1 MKSSWRLSTS
11 VAPRPRLTILI
22 RETTDVCCR
31 FETRNHVR
39 TPSDDDHKTA
49 LQHRRGTRIVISSS
63 LSSAYLPADI
73 QLQPVHP
80 EALNYLYLLYSF
92 ACFVERSFRFGLPL
106 ILAFVEG
113 GYQAIALLG
122 FIAPLACS
130 LFGPSLGR
138 LLDQVN
144 RPFGLGLMITLQG
157 IAISGAG
164 LVLVLVEKT
173 GIPLLESPLFHLL
186 LALSALERLSAM
198 ASELAIERDW
208 VTQLAGRD
216 NATVLS
222 KCNAMLRRT
231 DLTCELLGAI
241 AFGWIY
247 SAGGM
252 MMSAIATTVL
262 AVAFAPL
269 QLLCV
274 GKMTRLVPSIV
285 SHGRKKGGDES
296 GNEESLE
303 TLADS
308 ASSPSSALSSSSS
321 LKSKVVAAI
330 KGPLTSSLASW
341 ALYFRQ
347 PILPSSLTF
356 VILFFNVAMSPGGL
370 ITAFL
375 TSWGFNGNA
384 MAIFRGGCA
393 VMGFTGTW
401 VGGRLIQKYG
411 LIGAGTRALSIQMS
425 LLTAATITYALFIG
439 TGRYLTAPTW
449 AGGISIPVLCW
460 AGLVL
465 LSRIGMWSFDMVNA
479 QLFQQ
484 RVEQRAIASAS
495 TAEMALCNLSELAV
509 LGLAAYVISPAMR
522 GVLVYSS
529 MGAVLLANGI
539 FWRFKKQMDV

>member
-1 MKSSWRLSTS
+1 L
-11 VAPRPRLTILI
+11 
-22 RETTDVCCR
+22 
-31 FETRNHVR
+31 
-39 TPSDDDHKTA
+39 
-49 LQHRRGTRIVISSS
+49 SSS
-63 LSSAYLPADI
+63 SSPLSPSYLSAEAQPH
-73 QLQPVHP
+73 PVHP

-144 RPFGLGLMITLQG
+144 RPFGLGLMIALQG

-164 LVLVLVEKT
+164 LVLMLVEKR
-173 GIPLLESPLFHLL
+173 GMPLLESPLFHVL

-198 ASELAIERDW
+198 ASELSIERDW

-222 KCNAMLRRT
+222 KSNAMLRRT

-247 SAGGM
+247 SAGGL

-269 QLLCV
+269 QLLCL

-285 SHGRKKGGDES
+285 SHGRKNGDES
-296 GNEESLE
+296 NSDTNNSSSSSSSSSDGGDAGSNEESLE
-303 TLADS
+303 SLSDS
-308 ASSPSSALSSSSS
+308 LEAPSSS
-321 LKSKVVAAI
+321 LKLKLVAAI
-330 KGPLTSSLASW
+330 QGPLTASLSSW

-356 VILFFNVAMSPGGL
+356 VILFFNVGMSPGGL

-411 LIGAGTRALSIQMS
+411 LIGAGTRALSIQMT

-449 AGGISIPVLCW
+449 AGGISAPVLCW

-484 RVEQRAIASAS
+484 RVDQRAIASAS

-539 FWRFKKQMDV
+539 FWRFKKQLDA